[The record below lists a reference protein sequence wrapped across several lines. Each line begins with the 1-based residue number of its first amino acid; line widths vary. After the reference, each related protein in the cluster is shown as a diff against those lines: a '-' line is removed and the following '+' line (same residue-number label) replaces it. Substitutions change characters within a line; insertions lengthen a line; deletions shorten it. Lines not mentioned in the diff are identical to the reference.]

1 MPAHIERLVERLD
14 EYRFALDHQAV
25 KSLQGGRLSP
35 ATDHCYL
42 LQLPTTAT
50 YYSYLNRY
58 LLLLSTISISYCRRD
73 TTSDAREPAAL

>member
-50 YYSYLNRY
+50 
-58 LLLLSTISISYCRRD
+58 
-73 TTSDAREPAAL
+73 